1 MNLRDATTADIDFI
15 MRTERLPGYE
25 RTVGRWSAEE
35 HAAEMARASSRYL
48 IGEEN
53 SEAIGFAILQDLD
66 ERNGNI
72 YLKRIAVVRQAEGI
86 GPRMLAAL
94 QDWVFAIPAAHRLH
108 LRYTATN
115 EPGRRAYAR
124 AGFTIEGVEREV
136 YKAADGSRV
145 DAVHTA
151 ILRQEWQVRLP
162 PV

>member
-1 MNLRDATTADIDFI
+1 MKLRDATTADIDFI

-25 RTVGRWSAEE
+25 RTVGRWSVEE

-53 SEAIGFAILQDLD
+53 GEAIGFAILQDLD

-72 YLKRIAVVRQAEGI
+72 YLKRIAVTRQAEGI

-94 QDWVFAIPAAHRLH
+94 QDWVFAIPEAHRLH
-108 LRYTATN
+108 LRYTAKN
-115 EPGRRAYAR
+115 EPGARAYAR

-136 YKAADGSRV
+136 YKADDGSRV
-145 DAVHTA
+145 DAVHSA
-151 ILRQEWQVRLP
+151 ILRQEWQARRS